1 MWLCVREVRQ
11 AGSLMLVPETST
23 SLRLARVA
31 HRVRFLEKGEEEMLC
46 MGGVGLGLVAKE

>member
-1 MWLCVREVRQ
+1 
-11 AGSLMLVPETST
+11 MLVPETST